1 MAYILH
7 IDTSGDRGSFALSK
21 DGETLAEHINTD
33 TRNHAAVINI
43 LIDELLA
50 EAGIQLKDI
59 AAVAVCGGP
68 GSYTG
73 LRIGLS
79 TAKALCYVLDIPLL
93 HHDRL
98 LLLTLNNYYNYLS
111 EYEKFAAILP
121 ARDKEYFLGIYNKEL
136 SSVLGPRHVFEAE
149 LQQIF
154 DEAGKNIAVTGKL
167 NDGVDI
173 DSYSMLNFTNSD
185 IVEIKYWSKYA
196 FNSYVEKNFADLALS
211 EPFYLKQVYTHK

>member
-21 DGETLAEHINTD
+21 DGETLAERINTD
-33 TRNHAAVINI
+33 TRNHAAVINL

-50 EAGIQLKDI
+50 EAAIQLKDI

-98 LLLTLNNYYNYLS
+98 LLLTLNNYYNHLS

-121 ARDKEYFLGIYNKEL
+121 ARDKEYFLGIYNKKL
-136 SSVLGPRHVFEAE
+136 SSVLGPKHVFEAE

-167 NDGVDI
+167 NDGVDANN
-173 DSYSMLNFTNSD
+173 YGVFNFTNSD

-196 FNSYVEKNFADLALS
+196 FNSYVEKKFADLALS